1 MNATKIITFL
11 VILLKSVILIKFL
24 KVLFGKGVDGVNFT
38 ELANC
43 SKNKQRCI
51 NYYITVIP

>member
-1 MNATKIITFL
+1 MNATKIITCL

-24 KVLFGKGVDGVNFT
+24 KVLFGKGIDGVNFAEFT
-38 ELANC
+38 NC